1 MTDTPLPPP
10 PASPLP
16 SNGQADDRTADWEA
30 LARYLTGESP
40 PEERARLEERL
51 AAKPEDKALVAE
63 LNAVMRRMAVE
74 SPGDL
79 DVDAALRNVKTRL
92 HHPEA
97 KVLAIDERRRVD
109 KPQMRWR
116 VPVLALAAAAVF
128 AIGIAGYLRSRP
140 APGADRPPQQVAST
154 SQMIATGV
162 GAVDSLTLADGTHVI
177 IGPLSSVTVVKG
189 YGAGRR
195 EVEVR
200 GEAFF
205 EVVHNASA
213 PFITRALGAT
223 VTDIGT
229 SFSVRTDSSAGVSV
243 TVRDGAVSLK
253 LANAPD
259 VSAVVLGAGQ
269 HALLAPDGNAAT
281 RPSTEQDLA
290 WMQRRLVFRETPMSE
305 VAESFRRWYGI
316 RLRLADAALASRHLT
331 ATFSSET
338 PEAALEIIR
347 LSLGAE
353 IERRGD
359 TAIVRAAGGSKGLR

>member
-1 MTDTPLPPP
+1 
-10 PASPLP
+10 
-16 SNGQADDRTADWEA
+16 
-30 LARYLTGESP
+30 
-40 PEERARLEERL
+40 
-51 AAKPEDKALVAE
+51 
-63 LNAVMRRMAVE
+63 
-74 SPGDL
+74 
-79 DVDAALRNVKTRL
+79 
-92 HHPEA
+92 
-97 KVLAIDERRRVD
+97 
-109 KPQMRWR
+109 
-116 VPVLALAAAAVF
+116 
-128 AIGIAGYLRSRP
+128 
-140 APGADRPPQQVAST
+140 
-154 SQMIATGV
+154 MIATGV
-162 GAVDSLTLADGTHVI
+162 GAIDSLTLADGTRVI

-205 EVVHNASA
+205 EVVHDASS

-316 RLRLADAALASRHLT
+316 RLRLADAALARQHLT
-331 ATFSSET
+331 AAFSGET

-359 TAIVRAAGGSKGLR
+359 TAIVRATGRSKD